1 MLLGPLTQRIKN
13 IHLIGIGGAGMS
25 GIAEILINLGFT
37 ISGSDLGSTDVTD
50 RLVSLGAQ
58 VFIGHSPGNVEK
70 CDVVVYSSAVRD
82 NNPEIIA
89 ARERKIPVIKR
100 PEMLAELMRMKYGI
114 CIAGTHG
121 KTSTTCM
128 TGSVLTKGNIDPTI
142 IVGGRV
148 ADFGGGAKIGRS
160 HYLVLEADE
169 YDRTFLKLTPVIVA
183 VTNIDLEHLD
193 CYKNMDDIKD
203 AFLQFVNKVP
213 FFGSV
218 ILCIDDSG
226 VQSIIPGVE
235 RKIITYGISR
245 QADVRAENI
254 SFNGMMTT
262 FDVVYYGTLLGVIT
276 LPVPG
281 VFNVRNALAALT
293 IGAEMG
299 VSFGITAG
307 ALAEYRPVSRRFE
320 IKGEIAGVTVVDDYG
335 HHPTEIIA
343 TLEGIRSGFDKRII
357 AVFQPHLYSRT
368 RDFHEDFGRAFMNTD
383 ILIVT
388 DVYPARENPIEG
400 VTGKLVSDAALS
412 AGHRTVQY
420 IENREQLAPIIADMV
435 KEGDMVITFGAGD
448 IYKVGLELLELLVN
462 RYGEE
467 KSGFK

>member
-1 MLLGPLTQRIKN
+1 MLLGPLTQRVKN
-13 IHLIGIGGAGMS
+13 IHLIGIGGSGMN
-25 GIAEILINLGFT
+25 GIAEILLNLGFT
-37 ISGSDLGSTDVTD
+37 ITGSDLRSTDVTD
-50 RLVSLGAQ
+50 RLVSLGAR
-58 VFIGHSPGNVEK
+58 VFIGHSPKNVEN
-70 CDVVVYSSAVRD
+70 CDVVVFSSAVKD
-82 NNPEIIA
+82 DNPEIIT

-121 KTSTTCM
+121 KTTTTSM
-128 TGSVLTKGNIDPTI
+128 TGMVLTKGNVDPTI

-148 ADFGGGAKIGRS
+148 TDFGGGAKIGKS

-169 YDRTFLKLTPVIVA
+169 YDRTFLRLTPVIAA

-193 CYKNMDDIKD
+193 CYKDMDDIEE

-235 RKIITYGISR
+235 RNIITYGISR

-254 SFNGMMTT
+254 RFNGMNTT
-262 FDVVYYGTLLGVIT
+262 FDVVSFGTPLGEVK

-281 VFNVRNALAALT
+281 IYNVRNALAALAVGFELGVT
-293 IGAEMG
+293 FENAAE
-299 VSFGITAG
+299 

-320 IKGEIAGVTVVDDYG
+320 VKGDKRGVTVVDDFA

-343 TLEGIRSGFDKRII
+343 TLEGVRAGFDKRVI

-368 RDFHEDFGRAFMNTD
+368 RDFHEDFGRAFLNTD
-383 ILIVT
+383 ILVVT
-388 DVYPARENPIEG
+388 DIYPAREAPIEG
-400 VTGKLVSDAALS
+400 VTGKLVSEAALA
-412 AGHRTVQY
+412 AGHRNVVY
-420 IENREQLAPIIADMV
+420 IEKKEKLAKTLADMV
-435 KEGDMVITFGAGD
+435 KEDDMVITFGAGD
-448 IYKVGLELLELLVN
+448 IHKVGTELLKLL
-462 RYGEE
+462 
-467 KSGFK
+467 K